1 MKPCC
6 LMAAFA
12 LAPVLAA
19 CSPSAHEPAAAGGNA
34 AAGRA
39 ALQAYDCGVCHRIP
53 GVRGANGQ
61 VGPPLAG
68 FGKRIYIAGRF
79 PNSEAMLV
87 RWIVDPPALQKTT
100 AMPAVGVNEEE
111 ARDMAAY
118 LLSLR

>member
-1 MKPCC
+1 MKPRAR
-6 LMAAFA
+6 MAALA
-12 LAPVLAA
+12 LAPALAA
-19 CSPSAHEPAAAGGNA
+19 CSPSPHQAAGSSGNA
-34 AAGRA
+34 DAGRT

-68 FGKRIYIAGRF
+68 FGKRVYIAGRI

-87 RWIVDPPALQKTT
+87 RWIVDPPALQRST

>member
-1 MKPCC
+1 MKPRFG
-6 LMAAFA
+6 LAAAA
-12 LAPVLAA
+12 LAPLLAA
-19 CSPSAHEPAAAGGNA
+19 CSPGTHQPPAASGNV

-39 ALQAYDCGVCHRIP
+39 ALLAYDCGVCHRIP

-68 FGKRIYIAGRF
+68 FGKRVYIAGRF
-79 PNSEAMLV
+79 PSSEAMLV
-87 RWIVDPPALQKTT
+87 RWIVDPPALQGTT